1 MLRSAALILLLLGG
15 TAQAATLKA
24 TVLAV
29 DEKVLLSDLFEGIAG
44 DAVLSAAP
52 MPGRTLTMAAPQL
65 LRIAQTYGIDW
76 RPAGGER
83 VVITRREEN
92 VSVPVLTRRVA
103 AGEVIQSSDITMKS
117 VPSRIAAHNTLTE
130 IDLIAGRSARRTLSA
145 ETPLQRADL
154 VPALVVRRGEKV
166 SITLD
171 DGVILLVTQG
181 EVQMD
186 GAVGER
192 VRVVNSSSKKSIDA
206 IVTGVGQVA
215 VDPQRPA
222 GATQVVVAQ
231 PGPAS

>member
-1 MLRSAALILLLLGG
+1 MLRPAALVLLFLSG
-15 TAQAATLKA
+15 TAHAATLKA
-24 TVLAV
+24 TTLAV

-52 MPGRTLTMAAPQL
+52 MPGRILTMAAPQL
-65 LRIAQTYGIDW
+65 LRIAQTYGLDW

-83 VVITRREEN
+83 VVITRRETE

-103 AGEVIQSSDITMKS
+103 AGELIQQADVTMKK
-117 VPSRIAAHNTLTE
+117 VPARLATHAVTDS
-130 IDLIAGRSARRTLSA
+130 DLVAGRGARRVLQP

-154 VPALVVRRGEKV
+154 VAPHLVRRGETV

-171 DGVILLVTQG
+171 DGVMLLVTQG

-186 GAVGER
+186 GAAGER

-206 IVTGVGQVA
+206 IVTGVGQVS
-215 VDPQRPA
+215 VDVPRQSA
-222 GATQVVVAQ
+222 
-231 PGPAS
+231 PAS